1 MSFKKRAYLGH
12 VCAVIS
18 ILIWGSTFI
27 SMKVL
32 LAIWNPAE
40 ILFYRFLTGYLF
52 LWILKP
58 RYLKLSGRMEAAFAL
73 SGLTGI
79 CLNCLLEN
87 TALLFTGASVV
98 SVIVSASP
106 FAVGILARIFFKQPL
121 RKSFAAGF
129 MIAMAGVICICIS
142 GENDF
147 SVRLT
152 GVLISLGA
160 CFVWAAYGI
169 FSERINGQG
178 FDAILVTRRLFF
190 YGTLFTL
197 PLYLYFRG
205 EGGAADFLKPQYLGN
220 LLYLG
225 IGACAI
231 AYVTWN
237 YAIGALGT
245 VCANAYVYFLPAVTI
260 LFSVLFLH
268 EKMTWLKAAGMALVL
283 AGLILS
289 EYKNKKESG
298 SGLPEPPKNHQEKE
312 EHYAD
317 YRKN

>member
-1 MSFKKRAYLGH
+1 MSFKKHSYLGH
-12 VCAVIS
+12 ICAAVS

-32 LAIWNPAE
+32 LAVWNPVE
-40 ILFYRFLTGYLF
+40 ILFYRFLVGYLF
-52 LWILKP
+52 LWILRPK
-58 RYLKLSGRMEAAFAL
+58 YLKLSGRMEGVFAL

-106 FAVGILARIFFKQPL
+106 FAVGILAQIFLKQPL

-129 MIAMAGVICICIS
+129 VLAIAGVICICIS

-147 SVRLT
+147 YLHLT

-160 CFVWAAYGI
+160 CMVWATYGI
-169 FSERINGQG
+169 FSERINRQG

-190 YGTLFTL
+190 YGTLFTF
-197 PLYLYFRG
+197 PLYLYF
-205 EGGAADFLKPQYLGN
+205 GGTGNLADFRKPQYLGN
-220 LLYLG
+220 ILYLG
-225 IGACAI
+225 IGACAV

-237 YAIGALGT
+237 YAIGTLGT
-245 VCANAYVYFLPAVTI
+245 VYTNAYVYFLPVVTI
-260 LFSVLFLH
+260 LFSVLFLQ
-268 EKMTWLKAAGMALVL
+268 EKVTLLMAAGTILVL
-283 AGLILS
+283 TGLVLS
-289 EYKNKKESG
+289 EYQNKKSDSAPSE
-298 SGLPEPPKNHQEKE
+298 LLQNNQEE
-312 EHYAD
+312 EEDYAD
-317 YRKN
+317 H